1 MASVFNSA
9 KLSAR
14 LASRHA
20 PRRAPRRAFRLSS
33 RSSAAQNLTMPALS
47 PTMTEGNIAAWR
59 VQEGASFSA
68 GDVLL
73 EIETDKATM
82 DVEAQDDGIMVKV
95 MEQDGSKGVKVG
107 TRIAVI
113 AEAGD
118 DASTVEIPAE
128 GGKEGSAGVDT
139 AKKDRPSPGDTMEGG
154 IEKTESSSKAAESPP
169 SSRPEADAE
178 AGGAA
183 DTADAAQKK
192 SPSSGKQGGKVQKQ
206 TYPLYPSVEH
216 LLHLNG
222 MTAADADSIPSSGP
236 NGRLLKG
243 DVLAHLG
250 RINKDHPAQITARLL
265 KLGHLDL
272 SNIQIAAAPPK
283 RDAPATPPAM
293 AEVPLDTELAVPISL
308 SAVIATQKRVNDT
321 LGIFL
326 PLSTF
331 IARASEL
338 ANEELP
344 LSKDRKP
351 TADDLFNSV
360 LGLDKIAST
369 RPSSRGH
376 YIPQVTGLPPAPFAA
391 RKAAAAKKIDIIDLL
406 SASARPSA
414 KRAAPRVIPGA
425 VGISAGENVF
435 SVVAKAGDESRAAE
449 YLERMKMALEKEP
462 GRLVL

>member
-1 MASVFNSA
+1 MASVFNPV

-20 PRRAPRRAFRLSS
+20 PRRTPRRAFRVSS

-82 DVEAQDDGIMVKV
+82 DVEAQDDGVMVKV

-118 DASTVEIPAE
+118 DANTVEIPAE
-128 GGKEGSAGVDT
+128 GGKEGSAGADAAT
-139 AKKDRPSPGDTMEGG
+139 NAQPSPKNTTEGG
-154 IEKTESSSKAAESPP
+154 VEKTESSPSAAKSAP
-169 SSRPEADAE
+169 SSRLEADAK
-178 AGGAA
+178 ASGAA
-183 DTADAAQKK
+183 DTASAAQKK
-192 SPSSGKQGGKVQKQ
+192 GASSGQQGGKARKQ

-222 MTAADADSIPSSGP
+222 MTADDADSIPSSGP

-250 RINKDHPAQITARLL
+250 RINKEHPAQITARLL

-272 SNIQIAAAPPK
+272 SNIQLATAPPK
-283 RDAPATPPAM
+283 RDVTAAPPPI
-293 AEVPLDTELAVPISL
+293 AEVPQDTELAVPISL

-338 ANEELP
+338 ANEELA
-344 LSKDRKP
+344 LSKNRKP

-360 LGLDKIAST
+360 LGLDKIANT

-376 YIPQVTGLPPAPFAA
+376 YVPQVTGLPPASLAA
-391 RKAAAAKKIDIIDLL
+391 HKTAATKKSDVFDLL
-406 SASARPSA
+406 TSPS
-414 KRAAPRVIPGA
+414 KPRKAAPRVIPGA
-425 VGISAGENVF
+425 VGISAGGNVF
-435 SVVAKAGDESRAAE
+435 SVVAKAGEEARAAE

>member
-1 MASVFNSA
+1 
-9 KLSAR
+9 
-14 LASRHA
+14 
-20 PRRAPRRAFRLSS
+20 
-33 RSSAAQNLTMPALS
+33 MPALS

-82 DVEAQDDGIMVKV
+82 DVEAQDDGVMVKV

-154 IEKTESSSKAAESPP
+154 IEKTESSPK
-169 SSRPEADAE
+169 ADAE

-192 SPSSGKQGGKVQKQ
+192 SSSSGKQGGKAQKQ

-272 SNIQIAAAPPK
+272 SNIQLAAAPPK
-283 RDAPATPPAM
+283 RDAPATPPPM
-293 AEVPLDTELAVPISL
+293 AEVPQDTELAVPISL

-344 LSKDRKP
+344 LPRNRKP